1 MAWALLWSLD
11 DVVHGEARPLRT
23 VLLPQVA
30 SALGWVLFTPGILWL
45 GRRWPLEGRSRMLR
59 LALHVVTSS
68 AIVFALATIYHAVAG
83 WTGVT
88 SEAGPLLARSAH
100 AFLFWL
106 VADSPLYWA
115 VIFVDYGLRQYAE
128 AGERALRA
136 SQVEAQLAQ
145 ARLAGLKMQLQ
156 PHFLFNALH
165 TIGALV
171 RTDQNRDAVRVV
183 AGLGELLRS
192 MLDDA
197 ATQEVPLRQELAFVR
212 SYLEIEQVR
221 FSDRLQVIFAVDDE
235 ALDASVPHLIL
246 QPLVENALRHGI
258 GPAVNGGRVIISAR
272 RLDRDLLL
280 SVRDDGCGLEVGN
293 GHAARGLGLS
303 NVHHRLAQL
312 FGVDWSLVVEP
323 APSGGTEARITIPY
337 RQTSGASASG

>member
-1 MAWALLWSLD
+1 MAWALLWTLD
-11 DVVHGEARPLRT
+11 DFVHGEARSLRT
-23 VLLPQVA
+23 VFLPQMG
-30 SALGWVLFTPGILWL
+30 SALGWMLFTPGILWL
-45 GRRWPLEGRSRMLR
+45 GRRWPLEGRSWTLR
-59 LALHVVTSS
+59 LGLHVVASS
-68 AIVFALATIYHAVAG
+68 AIVFALASIYHAVAG
-83 WTGVT
+83 WAGVT
-88 SEAGPLLARSAH
+88 SEAGPLLARSGR

-115 VIFVDYGLRQYAE
+115 VIFVDYGIRQYAE

-136 SQVEAQLAQ
+136 SQLEAQLAQ
-145 ARLAGLKMQLQ
+145 AQLAGLKMQLQ

-212 SYLEIEQVR
+212 NYLAIEQIR
-221 FSDRLQVIFAVDDE
+221 FSDRLRVIFAVDDE

-258 GPAVNGGRVIISAR
+258 TPAVNGGRVIITAR
-272 RLDRDLLL
+272 RVDRNLLL
-280 SVRDDGCGLEVGN
+280 SVRDDGCGLDGGN

-312 FGVDWSLVVEP
+312 FGADSSLVVEP
-323 APSGGTEARITIPY
+323 AMSGGTEARITIPY
-337 RQTSGASASG
+337 RQASTASAAE